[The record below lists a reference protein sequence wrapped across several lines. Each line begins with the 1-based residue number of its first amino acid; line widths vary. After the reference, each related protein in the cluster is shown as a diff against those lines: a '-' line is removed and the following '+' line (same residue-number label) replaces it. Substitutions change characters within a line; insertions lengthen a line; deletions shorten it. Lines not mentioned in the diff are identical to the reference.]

1 MRQLFLYIT
10 LFLAMPAVAQITL
23 NVTDYPATP
32 AERDTIKVTASSS
45 VFPLFTTGAGNS
57 WDMTVMTDSVPL
69 FYNYHVY
76 APGYQYADSAESL
89 FLGLPL
95 RRKELIDV
103 LSSGALCL
111 GQAIVDSNYNIGLIT
126 TNAFD
131 TLFIPAQTDLYSATR
146 TRILFP
152 ATDASSWS
160 SSYSVDLQF
169 ALSLAFPFYDH
180 APGYRRSYVQEHN
193 FVTGW
198 GQAKINTAS
207 GIPGDYLDVLQVQTR
222 RITTDSFFLDGGP
235 MPGTLLTV
243 FGIHQGM
250 ADTVYEHN
258 YYRKGKISPLVNVRF
273 KDAAYTQPVTAR
285 KHVEKLFRVGV
296 DKDPHATPV
305 SVFPQPLQGD
315 ELTVLLPA
323 GSYPFTLLDVTG
335 RNIFSGTVV
344 AYNNTG
350 AITLSKSMAGGR
362 YFLCI
367 EGQRCV
373 PVDIQ
378 R

>member
-1 MRQLFLYIT
+1 
-10 LFLAMPAVAQITL
+10 MPVSAQITL
-23 NVTDYPATP
+23 NITDYSATP
-32 AERDTIKVTASSS
+32 AERDTIKVTVSST
-45 VFPLFTTGAGNS
+45 VFPPFTTGAGNS

-76 APGYQYADSAESL
+76 APGYQYADSAESF
-89 FLGLPL
+89 FLGFPL
-95 RRKELIDV
+95 KRKELIDV
-103 LSSGALCL
+103 LSPGVLCL
-111 GQAIVDSNYNIGLIT
+111 GLDIPYTISSLFPITGGLNDSLSV
-126 TNAFD
+126 
-131 TLFIPAQTDLYSATR
+131 PSQTDLYSATR
-146 TRILFP
+146 TRIQFP

-180 APGYRRSYVQEHN
+180 APGYRRSYVQEDN
-193 FVTGW
+193 YVTGW
-198 GQAKINTAS
+198 GQARINTAT
-207 GIPGDYLDVLQVQTR
+207 GMPGDYLDVLQVQTR

-258 YYRKGKISPLVNVRF
+258 YYRKGKICPLVNVRF
-273 KDAAYTQPVTAR
+273 KDAAYTQPVIAR

-296 DKDPHATPV
+296 DKDPVAGKV
-305 SVFPQPLQGD
+305 VAFPLPLRGD
-315 ELTVLLPA
+315 QLNLMLPA
-323 GSYPFTLLDVTG
+323 GAYPFTLADVTG
-335 RNIFSGTVV
+335 RNICSGTVV
-344 AYNNTG
+344 SDNKTG
-350 AITLSKSMAGGR
+350 TITLPKSIISGH
-362 YFLCI
+362 YFLSI
-367 EGQRCV
+367 EGFNSL

>member
-10 LFLAMPAVAQITL
+10 LFLAMPASAQITL
-23 NVTDYPATP
+23 NIMDYSATP
-32 AERDTIKVTASSS
+32 AERDTIKVTVSSS
-45 VFPLFTTGAGNS
+45 VFPPFTTGAGNS
-57 WDMTVMTDSVPL
+57 WDMTLMTDSVPL

-76 APGYQYADSAESL
+76 APGYQYADSAESF
-89 FLGLPL
+89 FLGFPL
-95 RRKELIDV
+95 KRKELIDV
-103 LSSGALCL
+103 LSPGVLCL
-111 GQAIVDSNYNIGLIT
+111 GQAITDTNLFIGLVT
-126 TNAFD
+126 FGAFD
-131 TLFIPAQTDLYSATR
+131 TLFIPSQTDLYSATR
-146 TRILFP
+146 TRIQFP
-152 ATDASSWS
+152 TTDASSWS

-180 APGYRRSYVQEHN
+180 APGYRRSYVQEN
-193 FVTGW
+193 NYVTGW
-198 GQAKINTAS
+198 GQARINTAT

-258 YYRKGKISPLVNVRF
+258 YYRKGKICPLVNVRF
-273 KDAAYTQPVTAR
+273 KDAAYTQPVIAR

-296 DKDPHATPV
+296 DKDPVAGRIVAFPLPLCGDQLTLMLPV
-305 SVFPQPLQGD
+305 G
-315 ELTVLLPA
+315 A
-323 GSYPFTLLDVTG
+323 YPFTLADVTG
-335 RNIFSGTVV
+335 RIIFSGTVV
-344 AYNNTG
+344 SDNKTG
-350 AITLSKSMAGGR
+350 TITLPKSIITGH
-362 YFLCI
+362 YFLSI
-367 EGQRCV
+367 KGFNSL